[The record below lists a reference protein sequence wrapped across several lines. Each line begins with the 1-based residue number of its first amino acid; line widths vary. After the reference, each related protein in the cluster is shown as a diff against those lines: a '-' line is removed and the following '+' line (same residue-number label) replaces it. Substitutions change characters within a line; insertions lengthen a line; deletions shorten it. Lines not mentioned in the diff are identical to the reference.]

1 MKALIKK
8 FSRSKV
14 FTYPVAKLRLDRSIL
29 KRTVLLGLAT
39 LYPFAVTSGVSAIFL
54 VSNSGYQE
62 RVFVALVYSLI
73 FNSIVIGC
81 LISVSSYFIRVIF
94 LAIIWLYLSI
104 FTVLSVAHILIY
116 GQLFGLPSLAAIDDT
131 NLRETYEFLRSLSL
145 ATVGISLASLLP
157 VLILAIMSYRLIK
170 TVSAGSKSLVLFC
183 VLAIIVGDIGFRQ
196 AFISQQNTFLFAGWL
211 LKEAMPATVTSRNLS
226 MHRMSSEEHVSFS
239 RPSISP
245 VTHVLILGESTTSRR
260 MSLFGY
266 RRRTNPL
273 LESSRSNVFIDEDAC
288 SSRGATVPSLSE
300 IFSFADRDHPNLFNE
315 QPNLLQIMK
324 SAQYKVFWI
333 SNQQAVGSSD
343 SWVGELSRTADV
355 REFLNRRGWT
365 DGISLDN
372 NLLPKLKDALFDG
385 ADRKFIVLHLL
396 GTHAAYDLRF
406 PPEFRAFRTNDGLDG
421 KILEKRGLLDNLFRG
436 SRIELSNAYDNAVLY
451 NDTVVSKII
460 QMIRAS
466 ETNYSIVYL
475 SDHGEALGEDGR
487 FVGHIDDVA
496 PKQVYQIP
504 LMFVLSDSVIG
515 SLGEESFRSFKE
527 NLNLKFETNGMIHTM
542 LDLYGLSYA
551 YLRSEKSLLSR
562 DYKPWPRFCDG
573 LK

>member
-1 MKALIKK
+1 
-8 FSRSKV
+8 
-14 FTYPVAKLRLDRSIL
+14 
-29 KRTVLLGLAT
+29 
-39 LYPFAVTSGVSAIFL
+39 
-54 VSNSGYQE
+54 
-62 RVFVALVYSLI
+62 
-73 FNSIVIGC
+73 
-81 LISVSSYFIRVIF
+81 
-94 LAIIWLYLSI
+94 
-104 FTVLSVAHILIY
+104 
-116 GQLFGLPSLAAIDDT
+116 
-131 NLRETYEFLRSLSL
+131 
-145 ATVGISLASLLP
+145 
-157 VLILAIMSYRLIK
+157 
-170 TVSAGSKSLVLFC
+170 
-183 VLAIIVGDIGFRQ
+183 
-196 AFISQQNTFLFAGWL
+196 
-211 LKEAMPATVTSRNLS
+211 
-226 MHRMSSEEHVSFS
+226 
-239 RPSISP
+239 
-245 VTHVLILGESTTSRR
+245 
-260 MSLFGY
+260 
-266 RRRTNPL
+266 
-273 LESSRSNVFIDEDAC
+273 
-288 SSRGATVPSLSE
+288 
-300 IFSFADRDHPNLFNE
+300 
-315 QPNLLQIMK
+315 MK